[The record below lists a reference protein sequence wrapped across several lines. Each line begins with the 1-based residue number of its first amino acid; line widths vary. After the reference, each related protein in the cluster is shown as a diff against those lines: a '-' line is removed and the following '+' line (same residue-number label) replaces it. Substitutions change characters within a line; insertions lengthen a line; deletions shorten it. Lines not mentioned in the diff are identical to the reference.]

1 MSPGFFDRIRSG
13 LSRTRAAV
21 VDRIAEAVGGRR
33 LDDDTL
39 EEIEEILI
47 SADVGIDTALAI
59 VEGLRARARETPDAD
74 VFDMLQAELEAIVT
88 GGDGLEV
95 DSLPAKPYVL
105 LVVGINGVGKTTTI
119 GKLGQRYAD
128 AGHKVMMAAGDTF
141 RAGAVAQLEVWA
153 QRAGADII
161 RAQQGA
167 DPGAVAFDAVEAA
180 KSRNTDVLLVD
191 TAGRLHT
198 KVNLMEELKKV
209 RRSLAKACDGAP
221 HDTLLVLDA
230 TTGQNALAQARTF
243 HEAVPLTG
251 LALTKLDSTA
261 RGGIAFALRREL
273 DVPIRLIGVGEGID
287 DLQSFDGVEFVRALL
302 SRDLGSHPQ

>member
-1 MSPGFFDRIRSG
+1 VSPGFFDRVRAG

-59 VEGLRARARETPDAD
+59 VDGLRTRARETPDAD

-88 GGDGLEV
+88 GGSGFEANA
-95 DSLPAKPYVL
+95 LPGKPYVL

-119 GKLGQRYAD
+119 GKLGQRYAE
-128 AGHKVMMAAGDTF
+128 AGHRVMMAAGDTF
-141 RAGAVAQLEVWA
+141 RAGAVAQLQVWA
-153 QRAGADII
+153 ERSGADII

-167 DPGAVAFDAVEAA
+167 DPGAVVFDAVEAA

-251 LALTKLDSTA
+251 LVLTKLDSTA

-287 DLQSFDGVEFVRALL
+287 DLQSFDGAEFVRALL
-302 SRDLGSHPQ
+302 SRD